1 MASTLEMVSLSV
13 LCLPST
19 TDSLRTEL
27 LPVDGMDE
35 GYERVRQKVDDIEAE
50 LHEFLE
56 KYKVSLKCKTLQ
68 FRDIGTKDIYQVRLS
83 APPLPYPY

>member
-1 MASTLEMVSLSV
+1 MASTLEMVRPSV
-13 LCLPST
+13 LCLPNT
-19 TDSLRTEL
+19 TDRLRTEL

-35 GYERVRQKVDDIEAE
+35 GYERVRQKVEDIEAE

-83 APPLPYPY
+83 SSPLRYPY